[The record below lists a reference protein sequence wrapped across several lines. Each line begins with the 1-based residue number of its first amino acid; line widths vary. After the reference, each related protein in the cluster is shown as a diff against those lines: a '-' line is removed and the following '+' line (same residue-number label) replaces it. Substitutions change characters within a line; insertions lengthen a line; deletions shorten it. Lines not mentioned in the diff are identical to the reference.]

1 MPSPSPSPAPTS
13 LQHRLHAARY
23 HRTRWAWLSP
33 AGLAAV
39 GFGASLV
46 GEATMRKERGEPY
59 AAVGTLA
66 LCVVNAGL
74 CLFGEAVKHGTL
86 AEATRAD
93 G

>member
-1 MPSPSPSPAPTS
+1 
-13 LQHRLHAARY
+13 
-23 HRTRWAWLSP
+23 
-33 AGLAAV
+33 
-39 GFGASLV
+39 
-46 GEATMRKERGEPY
+46 MRKERGEPY